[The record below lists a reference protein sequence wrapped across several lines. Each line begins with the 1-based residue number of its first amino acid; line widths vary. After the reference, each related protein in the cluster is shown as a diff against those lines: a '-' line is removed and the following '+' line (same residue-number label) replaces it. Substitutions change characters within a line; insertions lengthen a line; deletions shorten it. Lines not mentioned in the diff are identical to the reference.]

1 MTNRFK
7 DVSVEDIDAF
17 LHENINKNTAYKT
30 KTDVK
35 MFFEWLQQF
44 GVGEQRDFHKI
55 SGSEMEGTSNY
66 RNPQILPKSP
76 YFYRNSP
83 RYWVLLN

>member
-1 MTNRFK
+1 VNLSIL
-7 DVSVEDIDAF
+7 D
-17 LHENINKNTAYKT
+17 KT

-55 SGSEMEGTSNY
+55 LGSEMDSLLTRFCLSVAVVA
-66 RNPQILPKSP
+66 SP
-76 YFYRNSP
+76 DYLSAS
-83 RYWVLLN
+83 LLGSSYM